1 MKNFL
6 KIILLFKIIWITSI
20 VYLHAASGA
29 ASVYKIT
36 MRKVELCTAST
47 SVDTCENALV
57 IGSGDLVVDIAS
69 VAAGSSIA
77 NYGNPALCPLGT
89 TYTHMRVTIDR
100 KITIKSAT
108 IDTGSSASTDTC
120 RTIAIDD
127 THYGSGT
134 NAAFTEAN
142 RKYTHNPLIAEG
154 GTSGEMNL
162 YLKSDN
168 YTICALANCA
178 APAATNQDMTY
189 TATYSTYIEQHAEG
203 DSTDDHMLVY
213 ALTSPF
219 TVGLNPPKVDISF
232 GTQTA
237 VGVGEVDASGAGGI
251 VGCQFYANE
260 PQVTITI
267 N

>member
-1 MKNFL
+1 MRNFL
-6 KIILLFKIIWITSI
+6 KILFLAKIIWITSV
-20 VYLHAASGA
+20 VYLYAANGA
-29 ASVYKIT
+29 ASVYKVT

-47 SVDTCENALV
+47 SVDTCENSV
-57 IGSGDLVVDIAS
+57 TVGSGDVVVDIANVAS
-69 VAAGSSIA
+69 GAVAAT
-77 NYGNPALCPLGT
+77 YGDPAICPLGT

-100 KITIKSAT
+100 KITIKSDT
-108 IDTGSSASTDTC
+108 IATGSSASTDTC

-127 THYGSGT
+127 THYDSGT
-134 NAAFTEAN
+134 DADYTEAN

-168 YTICALANCA
+168 YTICAVANCSA
-178 APAATNQDMTY
+178 NAATNQDMTY
-189 TATYSTYIEQHAEG
+189 TSTYSTYQEQHAEG

-213 ALTSPF
+213 KLTNPY
-219 TVGLNPPKVDISF
+219 TVGLTAPTIDISF

-237 VGVGEVDASGAGGI
+237 VGVGEVDASAGGGI

-260 PQVTITI
+260 PEVTITI
-267 N
+267 K

>member
-57 IGSGDLVVDIAS
+57 IGSDDLVVDIAS

-77 NYGNPALCPLGT
+77 NYGNPALLPLGT

-100 KITIKSAT
+100 KITVKSDT

-127 THYGSGT
+127 THYGSGS

-168 YTICALANCA
+168 YSICALANCSA
-178 APAATNQDMTY
+178 NAATDQDMTY
-189 TATYSTYIEQHAEG
+189 TATYSTYQEQHAEG

-237 VGVGEVDASGAGGI
+237 VGVGEVDASAGGGI

-260 PQVTITI
+260 PEVTITI